1 MTSSNGILS
10 AFALVFAITL
20 PHVHGQPFAPAPAPV
35 SDGTSIDQGIAY
47 LLMILALVLTYI
59 IHTNDTPLSLS

>member
-35 SDGTSIDQGIAY
+35 SDVVSEPGY
-47 LLMILALVLTYI
+47 RFRMV
-59 IHTNDTPLSLS
+59 